1 MKKRLSKILWF
12 GDALNENNQ
21 AAPPA
26 LSPSDEEHLQGL
38 NLGENIY
45 ASQMPTQHCSSGLPP
60 TELSTLRLL
69 I

>member
-38 NLGENIY
+38 NLGEI
-45 ASQMPTQHCSSGLPP
+45 
-60 TELSTLRLL
+60 
-69 I
+69 

>member
-38 NLGENIY
+38 NL

>member
-38 NLGENIY
+38 NLGEIY
-45 ASQMPTQHCSSGLPP
+45 ICSHP
-60 TELSTLRLL
+60 LS

>member
-38 NLGENIY
+38 NLGEIY
-45 ASQMPTQHCSSGLPP
+45 MRRRCRP
-60 TELSTLRLL
+60 STVHQDFRRPNCLL
-69 I
+69 